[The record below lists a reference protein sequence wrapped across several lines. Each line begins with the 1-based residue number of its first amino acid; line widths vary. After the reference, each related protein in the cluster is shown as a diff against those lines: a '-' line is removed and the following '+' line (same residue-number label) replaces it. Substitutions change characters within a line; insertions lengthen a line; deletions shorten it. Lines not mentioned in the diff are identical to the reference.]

1 MNYTQTAFTGR
12 TGARPITALTRELTR
27 RMKVVD
33 ESAVQISKQDAR
45 RVVKAL
51 KGAIAVSNGAIETL
65 MDLVQLTWEADWA
78 ADRPLVVWPSNQHL
92 ADEVRKTVACIKARL
107 RELRAAGLILAR
119 DSASGRRSGF
129 RNRDGV
135 IVEAYGLD
143 LSPIRL
149 RYAELKEAGDRL
161 NALYAL
167 FTSGKKEIARV
178 RRIVGQ
184 ALAQAADLSL
194 TGPHWM
200 ALQDAIDEIA
210 FAAAQART
218 MGDGEGYQ
226 AALDRLPG
234 VEDLVGET
242 IDRFMFTEE
251 NNPSGSSVSPDIHI
265 QTIPSK
271 NTVHAKRGCSS
282 DPEVSLPDQA
292 VLPPSPSQSSL
303 KVRPCDLAEMFP
315 TTSMYLTEA
324 RPRWP
329 DVHNAAARLRHDLGI
344 RSGTWVDAID
354 TLGRDGA
361 AVAVM
366 ITAEREARNEIRLT
380 AGAYYAGMVA
390 RAKRGELDLEKSLW
404 GFRTERMAAH

>member
-1 MNYTQTAFTGR
+1 MNYTQTAFTGL

-33 ESAVQISKQDAR
+33 ASGVEVSKRDAR

-107 RELRAAGLILAR
+107 RELRAAGLILGR

-129 RNRDGV
+129 RDRDGV

-167 FTSGKKEIARV
+167 FKSGKKEIARV
-178 RRIVGQ
+178 RRIVSQ
-184 ALAQAADLSL
+184 ALAQAADLGL
-194 TGPHWM
+194 TGAHWI
-200 ALQDAIDEIA
+200 ALQDAIDAVA
-210 FAAAQART
+210 FAAAQAKA
-218 MGDGEGYQ
+218 MGDAEGYQ
-226 AALDRLPG
+226 AALDRLG
-234 VEDLVGET
+234 SVEDLVGET
-242 IDRFMFTEE
+242 IDRFMFVVE
-251 NNPSGSSVSPDIHI
+251 NNPSGSSESPDIDI
-265 QTIPSK
+265 QTTPSD
-271 NTVHAKRGCSS
+271 NTVHAERGRSS
-282 DPEVSLPDQA
+282 DPEDGGPSQA
-292 VLPPSPSQSSL
+292 ALPPSPSRSAL
-303 KVRPCDLAEMFP
+303 KVGPTDLAEMFP
-315 TTSMYLTEA
+315 TAAMYMREA
-324 RPRWP
+324 RPGWS
-329 DVHNAAARLRHDLGI
+329 DVHNAAARLRQDLGI
-344 RSGTWVDAID
+344 RSGTWVEAID

-380 AGAYYAGMVA
+380 AGAYYAGMIA
-390 RAKRGELDLEKSLW
+390 RAKRGELDLQKSLW

>member
-1 MNYTQTAFTGR
+1 MTYTQTAFTGR

-33 ESAVQISKQDAR
+33 ATGIQVSKQDAR
-45 RVVKAL
+45 RAVKAL
-51 KGAIAVSNGAIETL
+51 KGAIGVSNGAIETL
-65 MDLVQLTWEADWA
+65 MDLVQLTWEADWTD
-78 ADRPLVVWPSNQHL
+78 DRPLVVWPSNQHL

-107 RELRAAGLILAR
+107 RELRAAGLILGH

-149 RYAELKEAGDRL
+149 RYAELKDAGDRL

-167 FTSGKKEIARV
+167 FKSGKKEIARV

-184 ALAQAADLSL
+184 ALAQAADLNL
-194 TGPHWM
+194 TGSHWM
-200 ALQDAIDEIA
+200 ALQDAIDAAA
-210 FAAAQART
+210 FAAAQAKA
-218 MGDGEGYQ
+218 MGDADGYQ
-226 AALDRLPG
+226 IALDSLSG

-242 IDRFMFTEE
+242 IDQFMFSVE
-251 NNPSGSSVSPDIHI
+251 NNPSGSAESPCIDI

-271 NTVHAKRGCSS
+271 KSVQADRGCSS
-282 DPEVSLPDQA
+282 DPEVGVPNQA
-292 VLPPSPSQSSL
+292 VLPPSPSKSIL
-303 KVRPCDLAEMFP
+303 KVRPSDLADMFP
-315 TTSMYLTEA
+315 TTAMYLTEA
-324 RPRWP
+324 RPSWS
-329 DVHNAAARLRHDLGI
+329 DAHNAAARLRQDLGI

-380 AGAYYAGMVA
+380 AGAYYAGMIT
-390 RAKRGELDLEKSLW
+390 RAKRGELDLQKTLW

>member
-167 FTSGKKEIARV
+167 FKSGKKEIARV

-218 MGDGEGYQ
+218 MGDREGYQ

-265 QTIPSK
+265 QTIPSE
-271 NTVHAKRGCSS
+271 NT
-282 DPEVSLPDQA
+282 
-292 VLPPSPSQSSL
+292 SSL

-390 RAKRGELDLEKSLW
+390 RAKRGELDLQKSLW